1 MNMRLFGGSQST
13 NKKKEMIRHLNNI
26 KEGMKYSKERGYTKK
41 EKKEGKKR
49 YERTTREYEIIKEV
63 LHSCCRI

>member
-41 EKKEGKKR
+41 EKRRKEK
-49 YERTTREYEIIKEV
+49 I
-63 LHSCCRI
+63 